1 MIHDREIKILPN
13 GGPTSNSLQWIHIEC
28 LEHFAF
34 EQVRKKQIIIYA
46 LKLLFYNLSLKVF
59 QMS

>member
-1 MIHDREIKILPN
+1 MIHDKEIKTLPN
-13 GGPTSNSLQWIHIEC
+13 RGPTSNLFQWIHIEC

-34 EQVRKKQIIIYA
+34 EQVGKRQIIIYA